1 MLRSKLSKQMIGGAA
16 SLLALTL
23 GGCGSWFGKDGYFR
37 DRGDDYLQATSVE
50 PIKLPQGSEG
60 ERIGQLFVV
69 PRISNAGA
77 SLPEEFEVPKPA
89 NVEKLSEQLSQ
100 IKIQKLGQRRWVDI
114 NVPPDQVWPGVR
126 EFLLSQGMPVAA
138 QDPVAGTVETGWIAL
153 QTVEDDGSKTRMSGK
168 NRYRIQLEPGL
179 KPGSTE
185 IHVLQMT
192 APEAATQGY
201 LAWPEQSMDGEREVW
216 MVREVANYLAQ
227 HPAPQSSLLAQGIG
241 SGEQRTEIVQRPE
254 PALVMRVDAERAW
267 ASVNGSLGRGGFR
280 IDSSLREQ
288 QQWQVTYAEQATS
301 AVAEDAP
308 AAETS
313 ETKKPGLM
321 SRLWGSDSSADTGM
335 AGSYRVSLQRHTAD
349 RMRVIIRNGN
359 GEELPAERADKL
371 LRRIQDNLL

>member
-1 MLRSKLSKQMIGGAA
+1 MLRSKLSKQMVGGAA
-16 SLLALTL
+16 SLLVLTL

-37 DRGDDYLQATSVE
+37 DRGDDYLRATSVE

-89 NVEKLSEQLSQ
+89 NVEKSSEQLSQ

-153 QTVEDDGSKTRMSGK
+153 QTVEDDGSKTRMAGK

-192 APEAATQGY
+192 APEAATRGY
-201 LAWPEQSMDGEREVW
+201 LAWPEQSMDSEREVW

-241 SGEQRTEIVQRPE
+241 SGEQRTEIVQHPE

-288 QQWQVTYAEQATS
+288 QQWQVTYAEQAAS

-308 AAETS
+308 EAETS

-321 SRLWGSDSSADTGM
+321 SRLWGSDSSADTRM

-349 RMRVIIRNGN
+349 RMRVTIRNGN
-359 GEELPAERADKL
+359 GDELSAERADKL

>member
-1 MLRSKLSKQMIGGAA
+1 
-16 SLLALTL
+16 LTL